1 MTWERLRD
9 RMAYERDMAR
19 ALGRVLRSKGTPEQ
33 VRAYVD
39 AHKDLFRNSRY
50 EEAAGIR
57 TETPRFQ
64 DLNDR
69 CWQTAAPLS
78 PVQEW
83 WHWNRALAA
92 EDREFARLQ
101 RQADR
106 QERERVRTR

>member
-1 MTWERLRD
+1 M
-9 RMAYERDMAR
+9 
-19 ALGRVLRSKGTPEQ
+19 GRWFPGFRTATAEQ
-33 VRAYVD
+33 VRAYVQ

-50 EEAAGIR
+50 EEKAGFR
-57 TETPRFQ
+57 EETPRFQ

-69 CWQTAAPLS
+69 CWQTAGPLS
-78 PVQEW
+78 PVQDW

-92 EDREFARLQ
+92 EDREFTRLQ